1 MCVPIFIIVTDD
13 VCRFLTVLSLRK
25 EIRELK
31 DNVIGRELRLIENS
45 SKMEKIAQEN
55 AHLSKDLESLIR
67 QAAMQ
72 TTVMV
77 STSYMQMYDYIYMTI
92 D

>member
-1 MCVPIFIIVTDD
+1 MCVPIFVIVTDD
-13 VCRFLTVLSLRK
+13 VCRFLTVLTLRK

-55 AHLSKDLESLIR
+55 ALLSKDLESLIR
-67 QAAMQ
+67 QAATQ
-72 TTVMV
+72 TTVVV
-77 STSYMQMYDYIYMTI
+77 SACYMQMPEYI
-92 D
+92 

>member
-1 MCVPIFIIVTDD
+1 M
-13 VCRFLTVLSLRK
+13 LTLRK

-55 AHLSKDLESLIR
+55 ALLSKDLESLIR
-67 QAAMQ
+67 QAATR
-72 TTVMV
+72 TTVVV
-77 STSYMQMYDYIYMTI
+77 SACYMQMPEYT
-92 D
+92 